1 MRIFPRLQEQSFSLR
16 GCRILVV
23 EDEYF
28 LAEDIG
34 QALRALEATV
44 VGPVGDLTDAM
55 AVMNAP
61 DPIDGAVLDVNVHG
75 EKIFPLAREL
85 KARNVPFVFTTG
97 YDSNVLEAEFQRVPR
112 WTKPVDGSAV
122 ALGLAELIARGEQHS

>member
-1 MRIFPRLQEQSFSLR
+1 MPPDRSRSLK

-34 QALRALEATV
+34 RALRALDASI
-44 VGPVGDLTDAM
+44 VGPVGHLADGM
-55 AVMNAP
+55 AVLNNDKA
-61 DPIDGAVLDVNVHG
+61 ISGAVLDVNVHD

-97 YDSNVLEAEFQRVPR
+97 YDSNVLEAEFLQVPR
-112 WTKPVDGSAV
+112 WTKPVDASAV
-122 ALGLAELIARGEQHS
+122 ALGLAQLITGGEQHG

>member
-1 MRIFPRLQEQSFSLR
+1 LKGR
-16 GCRILVV
+16 RILVV

-28 LAEDIG
+28 LADDIG
-34 QALRALEATV
+34 RALQALDASV
-44 VGPVGDLTDAM
+44 VGPVGDLTDGMAM
-55 AVMNAP
+55 LN
-61 DPIDGAVLDVNVHG
+61 DDNIIDGAVLDINVRD

-112 WTKPVDGSAV
+112 WTKPVDVSAV
-122 ALGLAELIARGEQHS
+122 AFGLAQLIARDEQRS

>member
-1 MRIFPRLQEQSFSLR
+1 MPPNQSGSLK

-34 QALRALEATV
+34 RALRELDASI
-44 VGPVGDLTDAM
+44 VGPVGDLADGM
-55 AVMNAP
+55 AVLSNDNA
-61 DPIDGAVLDVNVHG
+61 ISGAVLDVNVRD

-85 KARNVPFVFTTG
+85 RARNVPFVFTTG

-112 WTKPVDGSAV
+112 WTKPVDVSAV
-122 ALGLAELIARGEQHS
+122 ALGLAQLIARGEQYS

>member
-1 MRIFPRLQEQSFSLR
+1 LK

-34 QALRALEATV
+34 RALRELDASI
-44 VGPVGDLTDAM
+44 VGPVGDLADGM
-55 AVMNAP
+55 AVLSNDNA
-61 DPIDGAVLDVNVHG
+61 ISGAVLDVNVRD

-85 KARNVPFVFTTG
+85 RARNVPFVFTTG

-112 WTKPVDGSAV
+112 WTKPVDVSAV
-122 ALGLAELIARGEQHS
+122 ALGLAQLIARGEQYS